1 MCISGTQRARKR
13 TAGVRTP
20 GCSPSGTSPQRTL
33 GSLSARS
40 SSSCAY
46 VWIEISTDEIFYNP
60 LFSGG
65 GPGET
70 WFMIWHW
77 LNGCTHNTFI
87 SYILFIAC
95 LQVSTVPVLS
105 YPVSLEVL
113 ELGVE
118 ILGDDDLYV
127 QAITTFTNTSTHIK
141 ATVHMSVC
149 PSIRSSFILS
159 KSVSLRLKLRP
170 IENN

>member
-1 MCISGTQRARKR
+1 MCFSGTLRARRR

-20 GCSPSGTSPQRTL
+20 GCSPSGTSPPRTP
-33 GSLSARS
+33 GSSSARS
-40 SSSCAY
+40 SSSCVY
-46 VWIEISTDEIFYNP
+46 VWIEFSTDEIFYNP

-70 WFMIWHW
+70 WLMLWHW
-77 LNGCTHNTFI
+77 LNGCTHNTFGFLLI
-87 SYILFIAC
+87 FF

-105 YPVSLEVL
+105 YPVRLEVL

-127 QAITTFTNTSTHIK
+127 QARTAFTNTSTHTK
-141 ATVHMSVC
+141 ATVHMSAC
-149 PSIRSSFILS
+149 PSIYPSIHLSSFQLDFQSSTHIYF
-159 KSVSLRLKLRP
+159 SV
-170 IENN
+170 